1 MHLAMAP
8 GKQGELRR
16 KAHRKMTRFGLYAAH
31 CAAQGG
37 HDRACIAPLEQD
49 RRFSDP
55 AWQSPPFNL
64 IFQSFLLTQQWW
76 YNPTTGVRGVPPH
89 HQPVVEFPTRQIL
102 DTSSPTNNL
111 LLKPAPLAQ
120 TTNHPE

>member
-1 MHLAMAP
+1 MRISDWSSDVCSSDLAMARLTAGVSPLALPSAYLDWGMHLAMAP
-8 GKQGELRR
+8 GKQLELLR

-37 HDRACIAPLEQD
+37 HDGACIAPLEQD

-64 IFQSFLLTQQWW
+64 IYQSFLLTQQW
-76 YNPTTGVRGVPPH
+76 RS
-89 HQPVVEFPTRQIL
+89 E
-102 DTSSPTNNL
+102 
-111 LLKPAPLAQ
+111 
-120 TTNHPE
+120 E